1 MWPKLSTINEKVY
14 KTITEIDNQKAS
26 QLNIWVRLFSGVGN
40 GLIMV
45 SNPDTKLFAAA
56 GEGGIYGFAGN
67 EKESGY
73 SGTLGTDWNGNPIN
87 PLNGRSLRPSPI
99 VTNLEFTE
107 GEDQIS
113 RTGKINLTCYS
124 LEQLEAIQQYFM
136 EPGFH
141 LFVDWG
147 WNTNDGARGLTR
159 VKTKDA
165 DGNPLT
171 ASQIVS
177 AAAND
182 NLRQSSM
189 IAKKTTTNGQ
199 YDSFLGFIVGGT
211 VSGGGQSFEV
221 SIELRGTPQLPTYF
235 QSHEVNYKKLKEND
249 DILAEQ
255 ISPPYPP
262 SSLEQEAEKGDTS
275 DDMVRNRR
283 FSLMYNELPSKR
295 QLKSVKDLKSTFK
308 YTDFI
313 NFDSVVSKSINS
325 YTKNGFWATI
335 ANFSTS
341 AEETIEVEVDG
352 VEKDFTI
359 DRAKLFSFQKYIK
372 FDKAIDILNKNGG
385 LSHFKIGDREVEV
398 TLDISNVKVG
408 SFPLIFSTK
417 KEVMIIPGRIPDF
430 SKLVFNEGGLNY
442 KNPQTIDNSIDG
454 VSFTQ
459 NFELDEGTLSDT
471 KNYWGY
477 LKNLYINTDMF
488 EKKITQSQ
496 KNIRE
501 VILDILNEMSSAVNG
516 FWDFQIVEGESKGGD
531 ITFTIIDRN
540 WIGKSDNTKVR
551 TFVHDGEKSRFLD
564 ATLDIDIPGE
574 MANQI
579 ISKRL
584 NISPGGQ
591 QPELKT
597 NTFFAKGVD
606 KFMKKANFKGVE
618 LSGEDEDTDSGTPIE
633 EGSVA
638 EKEKEISDLDSNI
651 KSRNQENQN
660 QEALRKQLTL
670 YQQKSK
676 DGWRTYEGKYPVVI
690 NGVEYK
696 DLNAIK
702 SEVYRINSLQ
712 SKNNKA
718 NTIDKNNKKKAEK
731 ELTNQKIDEKIS
743 AIEENIKKIEILPNP
758 ELKSEINVEDKSLAE
773 LLISPPTTDGSEDL
787 FRKSFR
793 IYCLNDTNF
802 LDILKKKKLALPKDR
817 LSHPLPIKYSFTILG
832 NSGLQRGDTFNIIGI
847 PKKYRNNGLF
857 QINELTH
864 TITGMTWKTRVQG
877 LYRQTQ

>member
-26 QLNIWVRLFSGVGN
+26 QLNIWVRLFSGVGD

-73 SGTLGTDWNGNPIN
+73 SGTLGTDWKGNPIN

-159 VKTKDA
+159 VKTKDV

-171 ASQIVS
+171 STQIVAS
-177 AAAND
+177 ASND
-182 NLRQSSM
+182 NLRQSNM

-235 QSHEVNYKKLKEND
+235 QSHEINYKKNKEND
-249 DILAEQ
+249 GILAEQ
-255 ISPPYPP
+255 ISVPYPP
-262 SSLEQEAEKGDTS
+262 SNIIQEATEGETS
-275 DDMVRNRR
+275 DDTVRNRR

-295 QLKSVKDLKSTFK
+295 QLQSVKDLKSRFK

-335 ANFSTS
+335 ANFSTV
-341 AEETIEVEVDG
+341 AEETIKLEVDG
-352 VEKDFTI
+352 QQKDFSI

-385 LSHFKIGDREVEV
+385 LSHFKIGDQEVEV
-398 TLDISNVKVG
+398 TLDISDVKIG

-417 KEVMIIPGRIPDF
+417 KEVMIIPGTIPDF
-430 SKLVFNEGGLNY
+430 SKLAFNAGGLNY
-442 KNPQTIDNSIDG
+442 NEPETIDNKIDG
-454 VSFTQ
+454 IRFSQ
-459 NFELDEGTLSDT
+459 NSVLKEGTLSDS

-477 LKNLYINTDMF
+477 LKNLYINADMF

-516 FWDFQIVEGESKGGD
+516 FWDFQIVEGESKGGN
-531 ITFTIIDRN
+531 ITFTVIDRN
-540 WIGKSDNTKVR
+540 WIGKSDRTKVR
-551 TFVHDGEKSRFLD
+551 EFVHDGEKSRFLD

-591 QPELKT
+591 QPEVKT

-606 KFMKKANFKGVE
+606 KFMRKANFKGVE
-618 LSGEDEDTDSGTPIE
+618 LSGEDEDTDSGTTID
-633 EGSVA
+633 EGSIA

-660 QEALRKQLTL
+660 QEALDEQLRL
-670 YQQKSK
+670 YTIKSK
-676 DGWRTYEGKYPVVI
+676 DGRRNYEGKYPVVI

-696 DLNAIK
+696 DANAIK
-702 SEVYRINSLQ
+702 SERSRIGSLQ
-712 SKNNKA
+712 YQNRKA
-718 NTIDKNNKKKAEK
+718 NNIDETKKENAEK
-731 ELTNQKIDEKIS
+731 ELNNQKIDEKIS
-743 AIEENIKKIEILPNP
+743 AIEENLKKIEILPNP
-758 ELKSEINVEDKSLAE
+758 ELKTEINVEDASLSD
-773 LLISPPTTDGSEDL
+773 LLSKPPPTDNSEDL

-793 IYCLNDTNF
+793 IYCFNDTNF
-802 LDILKKKKLALPKDR
+802 LDILKKKMLALPTDR

-857 QINELTH
+857 QISELTH

>member
-26 QLNIWVRLFSGVGN
+26 QLNIWVRLFSGVGS

-45 SNPDTKLFAAA
+45 SNPDTKLFASA

-159 VKTKDA
+159 VKTKDV

-171 ASQIVS
+171 ASQIVAS
-177 AAAND
+177 ASND
-182 NLRQSSM
+182 NLLQSNM

-235 QSHEVNYKKLKEND
+235 QSHEVNYKKNQEND

-255 ISPPYPP
+255 ISGPYPP
-262 SSLEQEAEKGDTS
+262 SSLEQEAENGDTS

-295 QLKSVKDLKSTFK
+295 QLQSVKDLKSTFK

-335 ANFSTS
+335 ANLSTT
-341 AEETIEVEVDG
+341 AEEKVEVKVG
-352 VEKDFTI
+352 EVTKDFTI

-398 TLDISNVKVG
+398 TLDIGDVKIG

-417 KEVMIIPGRIPDF
+417 KEVMIIPGTIPDF
-430 SKLVFNEGGLNY
+430 SKLAFNDGGIDYN
-442 KNPQTIDNSIDG
+442 NPQTINNSIDG
-454 VSFTQ
+454 VSFNQ
-459 NFELDEGTLSDT
+459 NFELDEGTLSDS

-540 WIGKSDNTKVR
+540 WIGKSKNIKVR
-551 TFVHDGEKSRFLD
+551 EFVHDGEKSRFLD

-618 LSGEDEDTDSGTPIE
+618 FTGEDEDVNSGTPIE
-633 EGSVA
+633 EGSVT

-651 KSRNQENQN
+651 KSRNQQIENN
-660 QEALRKQLTL
+660 NALSKKLFAYT
-670 YQQKSK
+670 QKNKETYPVTINGKTYNSAREIRIERGKLSSKISK
-676 DGWRTYEGKYPVVI
+676 DSSDNR
-690 NGVEYK
+690 K
-696 DLNAIK
+696 D
-702 SEVYRINSLQ
+702 
-712 SKNNKA
+712 
-718 NTIDKNNKKKAEK
+718 NKKKNDAIK
-731 ELTNQKIDEKIS
+731 ELTEQKIDEKIS

-758 ELKSEINVEDKSLAE
+758 ELKSEINVEDSSLAD
-773 LLISPPTTDGSEDL
+773 LLVNPPPTDGSEDL

-802 LDILKKKKLALPKDR
+802 LDILKKKKLAEPKDR

-857 QINELTH
+857 QISELTH

>member
-1 MWPKLSTINEKVY
+1 MV
-14 KTITEIDNQKAS
+14 KAS
-26 QLNIWVRLFSGVGN
+26 QLNIWVRLFSGVGD

-45 SNPDTKLFAAA
+45 SNPDTKLFASA

-159 VKTKDA
+159 VKTKDV

-171 ASQIVS
+171 ASQIVAS
-177 AAAND
+177 AAND
-182 NLRQSSM
+182 NLRQKNM
-189 IAKKTTTNGQ
+189 IDKKTTTNGQ

-235 QSHEVNYKKLKEND
+235 QSHEVNYKKNKEND

-255 ISPPYPP
+255 ISGPYPP

-308 YTDFI
+308 LTDFI

-335 ANFSTS
+335 ANFSTD
-341 AEETIEVEVDG
+341 AEETVEVKVDG
-352 VEKDFTI
+352 VKKDFTI

-385 LSHFKIGDREVEV
+385 LSHFKIGDREVKV

-417 KEVMIIPGRIPDF
+417 KEVMIIPGTIPDF
-430 SKLVFNEGGLNY
+430 SKLAFNDGGIDYN
-442 KNPQTIDNSIDG
+442 NPQTINNSIGG
-454 VSFTQ
+454 VSFNQ
-459 NFELDEGTLSDT
+459 NFELDEGTLSDS

-540 WIGKSDNTKVR
+540 WIGKSDNIKVR
-551 TFVHDGEKSRFLD
+551 TFVHDGEKSKFLD

-618 LSGEDEDTDSGTPIE
+618 LSGEDEDVDSGTPIE
-633 EGSVA
+633 EGSVR

-651 KSRNQENQN
+651 KSRNQQIENN
-660 QEALRKQLTL
+660 TALRKKLLT
-670 YQQKSK
+670 YTRKY
-676 DGWRTYEGKYPVVI
+676 RETYPVTI
-690 NGVEYK
+690 NGITYNSAKEIQRESKKLESQIFNDINDNRK
-696 DLNAIK
+696 DNITQNA
-702 SEVYRINSLQ
+702 
-712 SKNNKA
+712 
-718 NTIDKNNKKKAEK
+718 TIK

-758 ELKSEINVEDKSLAE
+758 ELKSEINVEDSSLAD
-773 LLISPPTTDGSEDL
+773 LLISPPPTDGSEDL

-802 LDILKKKKLALPKDR
+802 LDILKKKKLAVPKDR

-847 PKKYRNNGLF
+847 PKKYKNNGLF